1 MYTYI
6 YIYMYQYM
14 YTQMYMYI
22 QLCKHIYIYIYV
34 HIHIHI
40 YIQVYICM
48 YKCVYIFLSVCG
60 VFKCTLYVRVNTSVG
75 AHACVR
81 VRDMSAHTRT
91 LCRVVLEQNA

>member
-6 YIYMYQYM
+6 HICINICIHK
-14 YTQMYMYI
+14 YTCTYN
-22 QLCKHIYIYIYV
+22 CVNIYIYIYV
-34 HIHIHI
+34 HIYIHI

-48 YKCVYIFLSVCG
+48 YKCVSIFVSVSG

-81 VRDMSAHTRT
+81 VRDMSTHTRT
-91 LCRVVLEQNA
+91 LYRVVLEQNA

>member
-1 MYTYI
+1 VYVYI

-14 YTQMYMYI
+14 YTQIYMYI

-81 VRDMSAHTRT
+81 VRDMSTHTRT

>member
-1 MYTYI
+1 
-6 YIYMYQYM
+6 M
-14 YTQMYMYI
+14 YTQIYMYI

-34 HIHIHI
+34 HIHI

-81 VRDMSAHTRT
+81 VRDMSTHTRT